1 MIDDDSI
8 NVRIKHTPFLVFV
21 RSLTCLL
28 ILVSSSSAKLRT
40 TVSRFP
46 IGLFF
51 CSLLGI
57 SSIIHFFNEDRLIE
71 AHTQSV
77 RRNAPTMVSLYSSG
91 PISSFAS
98 RNSMIDSDTLL
109 SLSSFGSTFNHPKT
123 CIRFARIGC
132 GFTVLGFL
140 EIKPRKRS
148 CCSRLNKRNLGWDSH
163 ESKDLESEV
172 LEFMKNS
179 ERPGMFPSKKDLIR
193 SGRFDL
199 VERIVNQGGWLSMG
213 WDLDEQEQQVK
224 DNVKPLHIEKQLHD
238 SHSQEVDGTLSHG
251 AIDSSS
257 NLSSLTEEVD
267 AGNDSGIEGILTR
280 LEKQRNLSL
289 GISLRDPNGKSN
301 GAMTDISANGSVPW
315 SSKIVTASEI
325 REKESRR
332 SSDESAQN
340 RYQEASSVS
349 GTQGLSNSPTSE
361 TWRTWSMRRAGFTD
375 EDFEAAEISPSG
387 LDGVKKGNTN
397 KNSGDSMNGKNR
409 TASSPE
415 DVNKTH
421 IKSRLQHLQSELSSV
436 LHSLRSPP
444 DDIVTSKDSEMT
456 SGNLENL
463 SDDWEFKENE
473 IMHAQTKLRSTR
485 AKLAVLEGKMA
496 MAIIDAQRVVRE
508 KQRRIDHARR
518 ALRLLRTASIVWPNS
533 ASEVLLTGSFD
544 GWSTQRK
551 MKKAEN
557 GVFSLSLKLYPGKY
571 EIKFIVDGQWKVDP
585 LRPIVTCGGYENNL
599 LIIS

>member
-1 MIDDDSI
+1 
-8 NVRIKHTPFLVFV
+8 
-21 RSLTCLL
+21 
-28 ILVSSSSAKLRT
+28 
-40 TVSRFP
+40 
-46 IGLFF
+46 
-51 CSLLGI
+51 
-57 SSIIHFFNEDRLIE
+57 
-71 AHTQSV
+71 
-77 RRNAPTMVSLYSSG
+77 MVSLYSG

-109 SLSSFGSTFNHPKT
+109 SLSSFCSTFNPNYKAKT
-123 CIRFARIGC
+123 CVRFPGKGC
-132 GFTVLGFL
+132 GFTVLGFF
-140 EIKPRKRS
+140 EVKPRKKG
-148 CCSRLNKRNLGWDSH
+148 CCSRCNNKPSLGWDSDG
-163 ESKDLESEV
+163 SKDLESEI
-172 LEFMKNS
+172 LEFMESS
-179 ERPGMFPSKKDLIR
+179 EKPGMFPSKKDLIR

-213 WDLDEQEQQVK
+213 WDLDGQEEEEVK
-224 DNVKPLHIEKQLHD
+224 ENVKPWDLHTEKQLRNPY
-238 SHSQEVDGTLSHG
+238 SQEIDGTLSHG
-251 AIDSSS
+251 ALDSSS
-257 NLSSLTEEVD
+257 IPSSSLREEVD

-280 LEKQRNLSL
+280 LEKERNLSL
-289 GISLRDPNGKSN
+289 GISLRENGKSN
-301 GAMTDISANGSVPW
+301 GAMADISPNGSVPW
-315 SSKIVTASEI
+315 SSRIVTASEI
-325 REKESRR
+325 EEVESRR

-340 RYQEASSVS
+340 RYQETSSVS
-349 GTQGLSNSPTSE
+349 GTQGLTNSPTSE
-361 TWRTWSMRRAGFTD
+361 TWRTWSMKRAGFTD
-375 EDFEAAEISPSG
+375 EGFEAAEISPSG
-387 LDGVKKGNTN
+387 LDGVKKGNAN
-397 KNSGDSMNGKNR
+397 KGTSDSMNGKDR

-421 IKSRLQHLQSELSSV
+421 IKSRLQLLQSELSSV
-436 LHSLRSPP
+436 LYSLRSPP
-444 DDIVTSKDSEMT
+444 GDVVTSKDSEIT

-473 IMHAQTKLRSTR
+473 IIHAQNKLRSTR

-496 MAIIDAQRVVRE
+496 MAIIDAQRIVRE
-508 KQRRIDHARR
+508 KQRRIDHASR